1 MKKVAIVGAGWM
13 TKPLVDYLM
22 ERCGYFVIV
31 ANRTPSKAEDVIAG
45 RSGGKAV
52 RWSTDEP
59 RILDEVVREV
69 DLAISM
75 VPKPVHIHVAR
86 ACLRHGKHMLTTAYE
101 IPELVALDEEARQKG
116 VLILNELGEVPGMDH
131 MGTQMVLDEIRQEE
145 GRVIRLNSYGSGLPA
160 FEFNRNPMGYKFSWD
175 PRTVFA
181 AAQTPGAYLEKGKKI
196 EVPGDKLFEH
206 FWLVDIEGL
215 GTFESYPNKDVEK
228 YVEPFG
234 LDRENVSFYR
244 GLLRFSGYCNNMRHM
259 LALGLFDSERERSFE
274 GMSYRQLMASLVG
287 AAPTDDVESAVAQY
301 LGLDSLADII
311 HRLNWLGLFE
321 DRSIAISKGT
331 CLDVLLGQMLA
342 RMSYEPHERDMILL
356 HVDVLA
362 EFPGG
367 RRERRLATMRVEGIP
382 NGESAMSRAV
392 ALPAAIAARLVLEGE
407 IQASG
412 VRMPP
417 NLPELHKPV
426 LEELATFGYE
436 FKRRTVTA

>member
-59 RILDEVVREV
+59 KILDEVVREA

-356 HVDVLA
+356 HVDALA

-412 VRMPP
+412 ARMPP

>member
-59 RILDEVVREV
+59 RILDEVVREA

-356 HVDVLA
+356 HVDALA

-412 VRMPP
+412 ARMPP

>member
-59 RILDEVVREV
+59 RTLDEVVREA

-356 HVDVLA
+356 HVDALA

-412 VRMPP
+412 ARMPP

>member
-59 RILDEVVREV
+59 RILDEVVREA

-331 CLDVLLGQMLA
+331 CLDVLLGRMLA

-356 HVDVLA
+356 HVDALA
-362 EFPGG
+362 EFPDG

-412 VRMPP
+412 ARMPP

>member
-59 RILDEVVREV
+59 RILDEVVREA

-331 CLDVLLGQMLA
+331 CLDVLLGRMLA
-342 RMSYEPHERDMILL
+342 RRSYEPHERDMILL

-412 VRMPP
+412 ARMPP